1 MSTINVNKYQICE
14 VTLNEWEY
22 EYIMDALY
30 YYQYHE
36 KLNDSRLKNF
46 INEID
51 LDKEVSERV
60 FQEKLKEYKH
70 SESAK

>member
-1 MSTINVNKYQICE
+1 MSTINVNKYQMAE

-22 EYIMDALY
+22 EYVIDSLM

-36 KLNDSRLKNF
+36 KLNDSRLKQF

-51 LDKEVSERV
+51 LDKEVSAGM
-60 FQEKLKEYKH
+60 FQEKLKGYKH
-70 SESAK
+70 SEIP